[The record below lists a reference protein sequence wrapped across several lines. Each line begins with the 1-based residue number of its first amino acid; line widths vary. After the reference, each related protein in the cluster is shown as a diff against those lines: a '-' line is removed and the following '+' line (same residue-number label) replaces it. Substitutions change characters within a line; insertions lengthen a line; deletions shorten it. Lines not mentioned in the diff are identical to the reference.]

1 MHILPQL
8 QIRAHCVYA
17 LETNILALQMI
28 ANTILHTFAHSISA
42 HLVLYWPGNIITEIA
57 KIQHHDLDVSAC
69 ETNSTLEKCG
79 EEGVRYLLQV
89 LHTV

>member
-1 MHILPQL
+1 MHILPHL

-28 ANTILHTFAHSISA
+28 ANTILHSIAHSIST
-42 HLVLYWPGNIITEIA
+42 HLVLYWPGKIITEIT
-57 KIQHHDLDVSAC
+57 KIQHNTTDVSAC

-89 LHTV
+89 RHTV